1 MLPIVSQDMQFA
13 ILLVSFISGMC
24 ALLTST
30 FLLML
35 VRELTLLDQLQGRE
49 RRALLRRGYYLVLA
63 SFSFAIFHATRIVVV
78 VQTNTDFSSYQ
89 WLLYD
94 LCVGLYLFI
103 GSSYIFSLFRALK
116 PPTD

>member
-1 MLPIVSQDMQFA
+1 MLPITSQEMQFA
-13 ILLVSFISGMC
+13 ILLVSFISGIC
-24 ALLTST
+24 ALLAGT
-30 FLLML
+30 FFLML
-35 VRELTLLDQLQGRE
+35 MREITGLDQIHN
-49 RRALLRRGYYLVLA
+49 RRTLLRRGYYLVLA
-63 SFSFAIFHATRIVVV
+63 SLSFAFFHATRIVVV